1 MDPFTL
7 RMIFAVAGVVAITA
21 IIWWVLL
28 RGD

>member
-7 RMIFAVAGVVAITA
+7 RMIFGVAGVVAVTA
-21 IIWWVLL
+21 IVWWVVL